1 MRKNHLKLPP
11 SITRQPLHNPKII
24 HTTTNQ
30 KSKTHSPQH
39 YHWDPKDTHRSNPPQ
54 KLKPTQFGQKSFS
67 HHHQFTPRE
76 SISYWRLFFF
86 FFLGFGNK
94 IFWYQIIPI
103 YRFRITTIY
112 IYLFIYES
120 MNLLIFMFMFIN
132 IKFKIHIFYESKY
145 YPKYIN

>member
-39 YHWDPKDTHRSNPPQ
+39 YHWDPKDTHWSNPPQ

-67 HHHQFTPRE
+67 HHHRFTPRE
-76 SISYWRLFFF
+76 TISYWRLFFF
-86 FFLGFGNK
+86 FFWVLGTKYFG
-94 IFWYQIIPI
+94 IRLYQYTVSELPL
-103 YRFRITTIY
+103 Y

>member
-11 SITRQPLHNPKII
+11 SITRQPLDNPKII

-39 YHWDPKDTHRSNPPQ
+39 YHWDPKDTHWSNPPQ

-86 FFLGFGNK
+86 FFFGFWEQN
-94 IFWYQIIPI
+94 ILVSDYTNIPFQN
-103 YRFRITTIY
+103 YHYIY
-112 IYLFIYES
+112 IFIYLWKYE
-120 MNLLIFMFMFIN
+120 FIN
-132 IKFKIHIFYESKY
+132 FYVYQHKI
-145 YPKYIN
+145 